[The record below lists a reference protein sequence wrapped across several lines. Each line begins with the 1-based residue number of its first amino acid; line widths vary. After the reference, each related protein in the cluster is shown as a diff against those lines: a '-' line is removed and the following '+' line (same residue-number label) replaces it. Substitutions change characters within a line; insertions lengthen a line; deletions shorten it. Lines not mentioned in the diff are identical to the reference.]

1 MNKKEF
7 LKSINN
13 LDDRFLR
20 EGEEFFAPVEA
31 EKNPSVYKKKG
42 ISLKP
47 VISAAACCAAVAAV
61 VVFMG
66 GLNNN
71 MSVMPGSV
79 NSENTE
85 ATEGT
90 ETAENAET
98 AEGTEAAENTVE
110 GSDIT
115 ADSNYQEEI
124 EAAISSAAEAMTE
137 EGGSEGDKDNECL
150 SIADILISVS
160 GVEVKG
166 DGIINVTQP
175 QEINV
180 KLNLSAKGA
189 GEPKPVRFF
198 VLKDGAPISFSNGD
212 KDNLRFN
219 DVLFA
224 PNSNIEVPI
233 SFKVDQEDRC
243 ISIVGMID
251 PLSAEAEGT
260 GVFSKCFINSA
271 CKTSPSH
278 EMNVGNQSLTIE
290 GYPLDEYGEDE
301 LSDCKIDFEQ
311 DDEGGKFNFH
321 LSYGVNQLK
330 YITIFINGEP
340 APVFGY
346 PNDGQSYDSKITARI
361 GYSGAAEVKC
371 TTAIIKNVFIKPGD
385 VVQAVLSD
393 ANAGMFYS
401 SDRNII
407 K

>member
-1 MNKKEF
+1 MNRKEF

-13 LDDRFLR
+13 LDDKFLR

-31 EKNPSVYKKKG
+31 EKNLSVYKKKG

-47 VISAAACCAAVAAV
+47 VISVAACCAVVVAAA
-61 VVFMG
+61 VFMG
-66 GLNNN
+66 SLNGN
-71 MSVMPGSV
+71 MPVMPGSV
-79 NSENTE
+79 N
-85 ATEGT
+85 
-90 ETAENAET
+90 
-98 AEGTEAAENTVE
+98 
-110 GSDIT
+110 
-115 ADSNYQEEI
+115 
-124 EAAISSAAEAMTE
+124 TE
-137 EGGSEGDKDNECL
+137 EGGSEGNKDNERL
-150 SIADILISVS
+150 SIADIMTSVS

-166 DGIINVTQP
+166 DGTLNVTQP

-180 KLNLSAKGA
+180 KLNLSAEGA

-233 SFKVDQEDRC
+233 SLKVDQEDRC

-271 CKTSPSH
+271 CKTSLSH
-278 EMNVGNQSLTIE
+278 EMNMGNQYLTIE

-346 PNDGQSYDSKITARI
+346 PNDGRSYDSKITAQI

-371 TTAIIKNVFIKPGD
+371 TTAIIKNVFIEPGD